1 MSHEVDKTEELRR
14 LLVRGLCEQVGL
26 TETMAMQFADPLV
39 VYLQRE
45 HAGEQLYIPKPA
57 RQYDLLQI
65 TAQLEAGASV
75 RGVCDAHCIS
85 RRTLH
90 RLFPHG
96 LPEPRKTA

>member
-14 LLVRGLCEQVGL
+14 LLVRGLCEQLGL
-26 TETMAMQFADPLV
+26 TETGAMQFADPLV
-39 VYLQRE
+39 VFLQRE

-65 TAQLEAGASV
+65 AAQLEAGVAV
-75 RGVCDAHCIS
+75 REVCETHGIS

-90 RLFPHG
+90 RLFPNG
-96 LPEPRKTA
+96 LPAPRKTA